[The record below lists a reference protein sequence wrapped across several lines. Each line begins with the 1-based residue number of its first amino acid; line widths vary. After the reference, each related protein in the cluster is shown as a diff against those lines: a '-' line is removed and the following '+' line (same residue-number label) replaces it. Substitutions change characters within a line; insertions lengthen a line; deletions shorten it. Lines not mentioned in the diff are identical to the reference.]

1 MAVLPIRKVGDPVLR
16 TDTKPVKEITD
27 KTKRLLKDMADT
39 MYDADGVGL
48 AAPQIG
54 VSKKMFV
61 VDIGEG
67 LISLVN
73 PEIIE
78 SSGEDIDEEGCLSIP
93 GEAGDVLRAEQIVI
107 KGLNPEGEEVK
118 IEANGLLARA
128 LQHEF
133 DHLNGALF
141 IDKMK

>member
-93 GEAGDVLRAEQIVI
+93 GEAGDVLRAEKIVI

-133 DHLNGALF
+133 DHLNGVLF